1 MFFVPFQI
9 ADCCPPPMLPTYLLS
24 RKKQNKGVNHEHLSK
39 FLRILS
45 HPLTVT
51 YISNIQIGLYVPN
64 WFTMHNILSRMFTL
78 YIKVVA

>member
-1 MFFVPFQI
+1 MNI
-9 ADCCPPPMLPTYLLS
+9 SA
-24 RKKQNKGVNHEHLSK
+24 N
-39 FLRILS
+39 FLEYC
-45 HPLTVT
+45 PLTVT